1 MNTNTSS
8 TTSST
13 SRPDRL
19 AALTAA
25 IDDLAAQD
33 SDGLPDAVRAAE
45 VLRRRLVDRLEGH
58 WLHQLAGVDARGAA
72 GPTKTTGRVDRRL
85 AAQPAAAAP
94 RCCGQFGSDRP
105 GLVRQP
111 LPGTRPTP

>member
-25 IDDLAAQD
+25 IDDLAARNL
-33 SDGLPDAVRAAE
+33 DGVADAVRAAE

-72 GPTKTTGRVDRRL
+72 GAD
-85 AAQPAAAAP
+85 Q
-94 RCCGQFGSDRP
+94 DNRP
-105 GLVRQP
+105 GRP
-111 LPGTRPTP
+111 PPGCAAGCG